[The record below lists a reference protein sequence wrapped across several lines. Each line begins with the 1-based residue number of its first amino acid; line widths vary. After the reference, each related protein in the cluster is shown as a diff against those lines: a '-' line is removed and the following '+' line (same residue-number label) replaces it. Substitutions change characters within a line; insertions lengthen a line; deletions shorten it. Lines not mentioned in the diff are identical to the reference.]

1 MESQRLQIS
10 SGTVTI
16 SGNSAFDV
24 LTVMESLE
32 VTLAFDYSDAN
43 FVILVNGTVTDTNGV
58 TTYSDP
64 FSLSHVVKVQAV
76 ANAPIVDVGTNTK
89 ATVEENSDFVAYPV
103 TISLADTDGS
113 ETYQSVVVAFSTP
126 RVGSVTEFDF
136 GPGSG
141 ITFFSNSTDQITLM
155 GSVNDIEMAMAAMQ
169 VRPGSKNGEDIT
181 ITVTATSVESN
192 PTEMNNNGPGV
203 AGDEIAVPTA
213 VSSASFVI
221 PVDPVIEATAVIVAP
236 TSFEGKEDIM
246 LIMDGMYFSNVGE
259 IDTDG
264 SEETFLEIDVFS
276 YPESTLFFSYG
287 DPLTTEVN
295 GYLQIPELAV
305 EGLRILP
312 PPNFSGDIVLSIR
325 GLIIDTTTSN
335 TVTKESVPQE
345 LTVVVFADADRF
357 DKPYETSGA
366 EDLPAAF
373 GATLATSSSRIR
385 VKDDGSGIGNNDQTE
400 TISRVVLYVPVSTE
414 SKVYG
419 MSGTFVPAAVGTYP
433 GFGTGQVDLVTQG
446 SQRVYFITSTI
457 ITGAADIALLSQA
470 DRELAEAD
478 IRATL
483 DTFAVQMGPTYTD
496 VNGIIRVQVETLD
509 VHGGAYDTMNMNFR
523 HTIRVRAVANM
534 PSLIVVDPVGPF
546 GATIPL
552 NITVTRSADD
562 DNSET
567 LSVRITVPRDNGA
580 RIGTITGVTP
590 SDVTL
595 RDEGSGKYMVTSTGS
610 TPLIRETAL
619 NSFLSGGGVE
629 FDPRNGLSGSFIGT
643 EGLFV
648 EAISKEKAGFGS
660 DVLVRSRTASDYID
674 IIY

>member
-1 MESQRLQIS
+1 
-10 SGTVTI
+10 
-16 SGNSAFDV
+16 
-24 LTVMESLE
+24 
-32 VTLAFDYSDAN
+32 
-43 FVILVNGTVTDTNGV
+43 
-58 TTYSDP
+58 
-64 FSLSHVVKVQAV
+64 
-76 ANAPIVDVGTNTK
+76 
-89 ATVEENSDFVAYPV
+89 
-103 TISLADTDGS
+103 
-113 ETYQSVVVAFSTP
+113 
-126 RVGSVTEFDF
+126 
-136 GPGSG
+136 
-141 ITFFSNSTDQITLM
+141 
-155 GSVNDIEMAMAAMQ
+155 
-169 VRPGSKNGEDIT
+169 
-181 ITVTATSVESN
+181 
-192 PTEMNNNGPGV
+192 
-203 AGDEIAVPTA
+203 
-213 VSSASFVI
+213 
-221 PVDPVIEATAVIVAP
+221 
-236 TSFEGKEDIM
+236 
-246 LIMDGMYFSNVGE
+246 
-259 IDTDG
+259 
-264 SEETFLEIDVFS
+264 
-276 YPESTLFFSYG
+276 
-287 DPLTTEVN
+287 VN
-295 GYLQIPELAV
+295 GYLQISELAV

-385 VKDDGSGIGNNDQTE
+385 VKDDGSGIGNNDQAE
-400 TISRVVLYVPVSTE
+400 TISRVVLYVPVSSTE

-552 NITVTRSADD
+552 NITVMRSADD